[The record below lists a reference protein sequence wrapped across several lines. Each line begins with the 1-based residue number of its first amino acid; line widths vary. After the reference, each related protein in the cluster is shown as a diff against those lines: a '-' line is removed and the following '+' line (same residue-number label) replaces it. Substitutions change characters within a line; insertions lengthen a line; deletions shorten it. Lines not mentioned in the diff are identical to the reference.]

1 MDSLPE
7 AYYFNPTR
15 LTNAIAKKTEF
26 ADLAQ
31 THRIFCRR
39 ALFNHGRRHVGVAW
53 AGCPSYT
60 AWPGHSGDRISMGQ
74 KVARHMPS
82 MAARSFSKN
91 QIEKGELID
100 ESNQRES

>member
-15 LTNAIAKKTEF
+15 LSNAIAKKTEL

-74 KVARHMPS
+74 KMALNSSS
-82 MAARSFSKN
+82 MAARRFQKIKLKRPN
-91 QIEKGELID
+91 
-100 ESNQRES
+100 